1 MNRMQSKNHKNKI
14 KNISLLC
21 FDYKIYFLNNGYDEL
36 ALGSQSL
43 LWEKLYNKKSYLN
56 NYLQQLFC
64 HAIKILF

>member
-36 ALGSQSL
+36 ALGS
-43 LWEKLYNKKSYLN
+43 
-56 NYLQQLFC
+56 
-64 HAIKILF
+64 